1 MLRFLSRE
9 WLCSLDS
16 CMDLHLPQNQK
27 QREAPALQKHG
38 QARTRMVQKLGNSTK
53 VESSSAV
60 WDPGSALRARLENSQ
75 EESLVGKKR
84 KREKDVLS
92 CCLALAFSYN
102 TKKM

>member
-1 MLRFLSRE
+1 
-9 WLCSLDS
+9 
-16 CMDLHLPQNQK
+16 MDLHLPQNQK

-38 QARTRMVQKLGNSTK
+38 QARARMVQKLGNSTK
-53 VESSSAV
+53 VESSSA
-60 WDPGSALRARLENSQ
+60 GSALRARLENSQ

>member
-1 MLRFLSRE
+1 
-9 WLCSLDS
+9 
-16 CMDLHLPQNQK
+16 MDLHLPQNQK

-38 QARTRMVQKLGNSTK
+38 QARARMVQKLGTSTK
-53 VESSSAV
+53 VESSSA
-60 WDPGSALRARLENSQ
+60 GSALRARLENSQ